1 VRDEL
6 TKFEARQVRPFGVN
20 PAPAVRHSE
29 YAQRL
34 ELPFPLLSD
43 PDLAVSAAY
52 GAVHP
57 GGASISRTVVLV
69 EQGGIVR
76 FAQPGAPGADLVLE
90 ALGEP

>member
-1 VRDEL
+1 M

-20 PAPAVRHSE
+20 PAPAERHAE

-34 ELPFPLLSD
+34 ELPFALLSD
-43 PDLAVSAAY
+43 PDLVVSAAY

-76 FAQPGAPGADLVLE
+76 FAQPGAPGADLVLA
-90 ALGEP
+90 ALVEP